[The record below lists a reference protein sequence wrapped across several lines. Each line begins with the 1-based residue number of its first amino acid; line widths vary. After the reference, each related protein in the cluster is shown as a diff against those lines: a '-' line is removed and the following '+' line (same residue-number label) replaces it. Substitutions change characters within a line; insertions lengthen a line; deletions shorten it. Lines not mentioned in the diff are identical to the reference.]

1 MNFDVSVI
9 IPTYNRVNLIG
20 QTLDSIVRQTVPPA
34 EIIVVDDGSSDDTA
48 GLVARYGSAVRY
60 HRIENSGPGV
70 ARNIGVSLARS
81 PWIALCDSDDI
92 WLPTKQERQIRLHA
106 LCPEVECSF
115 TDHARVVSGEW
126 ESHSVFSEVRQGLW
140 EPHRRIVD
148 DTIWVYDTSF
158 YDRSLQALPMLP
170 STLLVSKER
179 YRKIGGFNPEF
190 SRGLAED
197 VEFNLR
203 AAGEPPIAF
212 LAEVLVGA
220 RRHGANRSG
229 DPFADWACQA
239 RVLEYALAHHA
250 AARPFLELVRRELQW
265 RRRLTVGEAFYMGKL
280 DIVREVAPLI
290 EPSQRDW
297 RTSLK
302 IAIAELPPPLA
313 AIACRAIVGANR
325 RVVRPLAGERTARP

>member
-1 MNFDVSVI
+1 MSIDVSVI
-9 IPTYNRVNLIG
+9 IPTYNRASLIG
-20 QTLDSIVRQTVPPA
+20 DTLDAILGQTVPPA
-34 EIIVVDDGSSDDTA
+34 EIIVVDDGSNDDTV
-48 GLVARYGSAVRY
+48 GVVARYRSAVRY

-70 ARNIGVSLARS
+70 ARNIGVSLARW

-92 WLPTKQERQIRLHA
+92 WLPTKQERQLRLHA

-126 ESHSVFSEVRQGLW
+126 EAHSVFSEVREGLW
-140 EPHRRIVD
+140 EPQRRIVD

-170 STLLVSKER
+170 STLLISKER
-179 YRKIGGFNPEF
+179 YWKIGGFNPEL
-190 SRGLAED
+190 SKSLAED

-220 RRHGANRSG
+220 RRHGTNRSG

-239 RVLEYALAHHA
+239 RVLEYALTHHA
-250 AARPFLELVRRELQW
+250 AARPFVELVRRELQW
-265 RRRLTVGEAFYMGKL
+265 RRTLAVGEAFHMGKL
-280 DIVREVAPLI
+280 DIVRDVAPLI
-290 EPSQRDW
+290 EPSKRDW

-302 IAIAELPPPLA
+302 ITIAELPPPVA
-313 AIACRAIVGANR
+313 AIVCRALVGANR
-325 RVVRPLAGERTARP
+325 RVVRPIVGERTAKP